1 MLLKIL
7 KYCDLNERML
17 MDVYAE
23 SNFENTDYF
32 FPDEE
37 NKELAVQKVEAAFI
51 VGMTKTDGRSDRG
64 TVSWNTAQPCPSST
78 ALRPGDQG
86 YLRSAQEPGDTRLPL
101 RKKAWT

>member
-37 NKELAVQKVEAAFI
+37 NKELAVQKVKAGFLDFLKNEFF
-51 VGMTKTDGRSDRG
+51 
-64 TVSWNTAQPCPSST
+64 
-78 ALRPGDQG
+78 
-86 YLRSAQEPGDTRLPL
+86 
-101 RKKAWT
+101 KKSKQDFWTF

>member
-1 MLLKIL
+1 MLLKIQ

-37 NKELAVQKVEAAFI
+37 
-51 VGMTKTDGRSDRG
+51 
-64 TVSWNTAQPCPSST
+64 SWQH
-78 ALRPGDQG
+78 
-86 YLRSAQEPGDTRLPL
+86 
-101 RKKAWT
+101 KKSKQDFWTF